1 MKILPSGANQ
11 IGKLLSRSIPDYLIC
26 YHGSVSSL
34 FSNDEMRQLI
44 TDELICSFGI
54 NYCFLLISSSSSSS
68 PSSSSWFSALATL
81 FEEYVRE
88 INKPGAV
95 PIVQNAWDVFT
106 EKKCRE
112 CLENAKAV
120 YDAEM
125 KELCLP
131 CDDMKIRRFHETQLI
146 EALSFFENFT
156 EDIDLTAR
164 MKYIEEL
171 AKSIHEIFILRLQSW
186 NLLLQNV

>member
-1 MKILPSGANQ
+1 
-11 IGKLLSRSIPDYLIC
+11 
-26 YHGSVSSL
+26 
-34 FSNDEMRQLI
+34 MRQLI
-44 TDELICSFGI
+44 ADELICSFGI
-54 NYCFLLISSSSSSS
+54 NYCFLLISSSSSFSFSSSSS

-120 YDAEM
+120 YE
-125 KELCLP
+125 
-131 CDDMKIRRFHETQLI
+131 
-146 EALSFFENFT
+146 
-156 EDIDLTAR
+156 
-164 MKYIEEL
+164 
-171 AKSIHEIFILRLQSW
+171 
-186 NLLLQNV
+186 